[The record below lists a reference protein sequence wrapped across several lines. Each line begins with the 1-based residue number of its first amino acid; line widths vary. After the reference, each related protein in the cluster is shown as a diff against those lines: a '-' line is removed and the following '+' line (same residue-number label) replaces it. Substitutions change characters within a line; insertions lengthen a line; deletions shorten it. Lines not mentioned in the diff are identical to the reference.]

1 MQYTRLGNSG
11 LIVSRLAFGVMTFG
25 SDPAQPAI
33 YKVNRENASAMIDRA
48 LDAGVNFFDTADLY
62 AGGGQSETMLGE
74 LLGKRRVDVV
84 VATKVGFRAGEPIIH
99 SGLSRR
105 HILVSCD
112 ASLSR
117 LNTDYIDL
125 YIAHCEDSYT
135 PLEETLEAF
144 DALVRAGKV
153 RYLGFSNWPAWRAA
167 TALQMQK
174 ERGWAKFT
182 SGQMYYSLVGR
193 DAEHEIVPF
202 MRAANVNMT
211 VWSPLAGGFLT
222 GKYTRENLQQSGNRL
237 AGFDFL
243 PFDKDHGFRVVEKMR
258 AIAQARGAS
267 VAQIAIAWLLA
278 KPVVGS
284 VILGASKL
292 SQLEDNLG
300 AVDKA
305 LSAEEIAVLDELTA
319 PPAIYPNWFNETMV
333 DLQHRDALGANKPKP
348 G

>member
-33 YKVNRENASAMIDRA
+33 YKVDRENARGMIERA
-48 LDAGVNFFDTADLY
+48 LEAGVNFFDAADLY
-62 AGGGQSETMLGE
+62 AGGQSETMLGE
-74 LLGKRRVDVV
+74 LLRKRRADVV
-84 VATKVGFRAGEPIIH
+84 VATKVGFRGGEPITH

-105 HILVSCD
+105 HILASCD
-112 ASLSR
+112 ASLKR

-125 YIAHCEDSYT
+125 YIAHREDSYT

-144 DALVRAGKV
+144 DSLVRIGKV

-202 MRAANVNMT
+202 MRAADLGMT

-222 GKYTRENLQQSGNRL
+222 GKYTRKNLQESGNRL

-243 PFDKDHGFRVVEKMR
+243 PFDKDDGFRVVEKMR
-258 AIAQARGAS
+258 AIAQGRGAS
-267 VAQIAIAWLLA
+267 VAQIAVAWLLA

-300 AVDKA
+300 AIDKT
-305 LSAEEIAVLDELTA
+305 LSAEEITALDEITA
-319 PPAIYPNWFNETMV
+319 PPAIYPGWFNETTV
-333 DLQHRDALGANKPKP
+333 DVQHRNALGTDEAKLR
-348 G
+348 

>member
-1 MQYTRLGNSG
+1 MMQYTRLGKSG
-11 LIVSRLAFGVMTFG
+11 LIVSRLALGAMTFG

-33 YKVNRENASAMIDRA
+33 YKVDRENARAMIDRA
-48 LDAGVNFFDTADLY
+48 LEAGVNVFDTADLY
-62 AGGGQSETMLGE
+62 AAGQSESMLGE
-74 LLGKRRVDVV
+74 VLGKRRHDVV
-84 VATKVGFRAGEPIIH
+84 VATKVGFRGGEPITH

-105 HILVSCD
+105 HIMASCD
-112 ASLSR
+112 GSLKR

-125 YIAHCEDSYT
+125 YIAHREDAYT
-135 PLEETLEAF
+135 PLEETLEALS
-144 DALVRAGKV
+144 DLVRAGKV

-174 ERGWAKFT
+174 ERGWSEFT

-202 MRAANVNMT
+202 MSATGVSMT

-222 GKYTRENLQQSGNRL
+222 GKYTRDNLQESGNRL

-243 PFDKDHGFRVVEKMR
+243 PFDKEHGFQVIDKMR
-258 AIAQARGAS
+258 AVAAARGAS

-300 AVDKA
+300 AIDKMI
-305 LSAEEIAVLDELTA
+305 SADEVAALDEVTA
-319 PPAIYPNWFNETMV
+319 PPAIYPRWFNESTV
-333 DLQHRDALGANKPKP
+333 DLQHRNALGTDEAKL